1 MSIIAWILLG
11 LIAGLVANKIVAR
24 RGEGVL
30 TNIVVGVV
38 GALAGGF
45 LFQRIGPNNITGLSV
60 GSLWVATIGSIM
72 LLIAF
77 HGIRRLGWSPR

>member
-1 MSIIAWILLG
+1 MSIIAWIVLG
-11 LIAGLVANKIVAR
+11 LIAGFIANKIVNR
-24 RGEGVL
+24 RSEGVL
-30 TNIVVGVV
+30 TNVVVGIV

-45 LFQRIGPNNITGLSV
+45 LFQRIGQNGITGLNV

-77 HGIRRLGWSPR
+77 HGIRRLGWSHR